1 MGISTTNTKDEYVGN
16 GVVTNYPITFDY
28 VDVSTIKPTVDNV
41 IESYTFDN
49 VLTPT
54 TVIFDVPPAN
64 GAAVLIQRETPL
76 VQETDLDESQEFGAQ
91 AENIEAQFD
100 RLVTM
105 VQEVEAG
112 ATVVQPVESSSAVW
126 EEWAPNTDYVKNQL
140 LRDGPAGL
148 YYSVVADYTSNLID
162 IETDVTAGRLELFNQ
177 GEQGEQGPKGDQGP
191 VGPAGANGANGAN
204 GADGADG
211 VFAEIASQLEAET
224 GTDNV
229 KGMTPLRV
237 QQSIDF
243 NLQDYYTMTQVDT
256 KNDSQDL
263 EISQLKQRMTTVE
276 NNLEVN
282 QFDGKQR
289 IKNNEAVPEELL
301 GRDADVA
308 EEGFGDQ
315 FWLNANGAEFAR
327 INCLIKRRDD
337 LEERFVNVTLV
348 MHYISGVWYIGR
360 ESTVVLND
368 GEPDG
373 LVFSVDTNGAVGT
386 VRYTSDNMAGGNYE
400 GEIYWQGKEIPAT
413 IDGLVD

>member
-1 MGISTTNTKDEYVGN
+1 MTDSLREKYNNLKRYLEDKN
-16 GVVTNYPITFDY
+16 F
-28 VDVSTIKPTVDNV
+28 
-41 IESYTFDN
+41 N
-49 VLTPT
+49 VLPK
-54 TVIFDVPPAN
+54 IIYKPD
-64 GAAVLIQRETPL
+64 
-76 VQETDLDESQEFGAQ
+76 DKESI
-91 AENIEAQFD
+91 N
-100 RLVTM
+100 
-105 VQEVEAG
+105 
-112 ATVVQPVESSSAVW
+112 
-126 EEWAPNTDYVKNQL
+126 K
-140 LRDGPAGL
+140 
-148 YYSVVADYTSNLID
+148 
-162 IETDVTAGRLELFNQ
+162 
-177 GEQGEQGPKGDQGP
+177 
-191 VGPAGANGANGAN
+191 
-204 GADGADG
+204 
-211 VFAEIASQLEAET
+211 
-224 GTDNV
+224 
-229 KGMTPLRV
+229 
-237 QQSIDF
+237 
-243 NLQDYYTMTQVDT
+243 
-256 KNDSQDL
+256 DL

-373 LVFSVDTNGAVGT
+373 LVFSVDTNGMVGT